1 MTMTTIIVDSREKE
15 MIDKTR
21 QRLKQKKLE
30 NKIDIQVEAL
40 DVGDFLVISE
50 DESKFLFERKTLS
63 DFQNSVIDNR
73 IWNQLYRLQNKIL
86 NDEVDRV
93 GLAITNF
100 YFNKYTKSNIIYGA
114 LGSIYQRFDNDVL
127 FFRTNPQ
134 FLDFL
139 FKISRKPKSKLKVKP
154 EYLIQPLLGS
164 LDGIEEIDI
173 NVKLSKRRSR
183 KDILVETKEFP
194 ININFLKK

>member
-73 IWNQLYRLQNKIL
+73 IWSQLHRLQNKIL

>member
-73 IWNQLYRLQNKIL
+73 IWSQSHRLQNKIL

-114 LGSIYQRFDNDVL
+114 LGSIYQRFDIDVL

>member
-1 MTMTTIIVDSREKE
+1 MTTIIVDSREKE

-73 IWNQLYRLQNKIL
+73 IWSQLHRLQNKIL

-114 LGSIYQRFDNDVL
+114 LGSIYQRFDIDVL

>member
-1 MTMTTIIVDSREKE
+1 MTTIIVDSREKE

-73 IWNQLYRLQNKIL
+73 IWSQLHRLQNKIL

>member
-1 MTMTTIIVDSREKE
+1 MTTIIVDSREKE

-73 IWNQLYRLQNKIL
+73 IWSQLHRLQNKIL

-114 LGSIYQRFDNDVL
+114 LGSIYQRFDIDVL

-139 FKISRKPKSKLKVKP
+139 FKISRNPKSKLKVKP

>member
-73 IWNQLYRLQNKIL
+73 IWSQLHRLQNKIL

-114 LGSIYQRFDNDVL
+114 LGSIYQRFDIDVL

-139 FKISRKPKSKLKVKP
+139 FKISRNPKSKLKVKP